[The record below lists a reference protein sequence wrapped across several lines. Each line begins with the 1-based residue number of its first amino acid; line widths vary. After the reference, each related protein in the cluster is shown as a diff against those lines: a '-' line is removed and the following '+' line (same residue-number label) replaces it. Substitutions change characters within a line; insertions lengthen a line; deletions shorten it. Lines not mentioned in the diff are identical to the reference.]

1 MILDGKKDLKQ
12 NELIMRLNGLIWRS
26 EMNHKRILHFLI
38 LTISCI
44 LLISC
49 SSSPTGR
56 SQMILKS
63 EVALEQEGAR
73 QFRKLRESLPL
84 VQDPVII
91 DYVACVTN
99 AIVDVVEGDSANLYW
114 ELAVVDQPDVNAYVL
129 PGGKIVVNTGI
140 LTMATNQDQLAAVIG
155 HEVAHVTARHAN
167 ERASRAAITGVG
179 VDIAAI
185 ILGGGY
191 RNQTQGAREALSTG
205 AVLGLLNPFSRLQE
219 SEADIIG
226 IEYMAKAGFDPRES
240 VELWKK
246 MNAKN
251 SSKIPEYLS
260 THPSGETR
268 IDDLIAQY
276 PSSLEYYNNAKS
288 DGLRPS
294 CDP

>member
-1 MILDGKKDLKQ
+1 MKQ
-12 NELIMRLNGLIWRS
+12 NELNIRRIGLIWS
-26 EMNHKRILHFLI
+26 EMNYKQLLNFLI
-38 LTISCI
+38 LTVSCI

-56 SQMILKS
+56 TQMILKS

-73 QFRKLRESLPL
+73 QFRRLREALPL
-84 VQDPVII
+84 VRDPVII

-99 AIVDVVEGDSANLYW
+99 AIVNIVEGDSANLYW

-167 ERASRAAITGVG
+167 ERASRAAVTGVG

-288 DGLRPS
+288 DGLRPN

>member
-1 MILDGKKDLKQ
+1 MIG
-12 NELIMRLNGLIWRS
+12 NSMFRFFIIFVSMIS
-26 EMNHKRILHFLI
+26 I
-38 LTISCI
+38 ISCA
-44 LLISC
+44 
-49 SSSPTGR
+49 SSPTGR

-63 EVALEQEGAR
+63 DASLEQEGAR

-84 VQDPVII
+84 VQDPRTI

-99 AIVDVVEGDSANLYW
+99 SIIDVVDGDYADLYW

-140 LTMATNQDQLAAVIG
+140 LNMATNQDQLAAVIG
-155 HEVAHVTARHAN
+155 HEVAHVTSRHAN
-167 ERASRAAITGVG
+167 ERASRSAVTGVG

-191 RNQTQGAREALSTG
+191 RNQTRGARDALSTG
-205 AVLGLLNPFSRLQE
+205 VVLGLLNPFSRLQE
-219 SEADIIG
+219 TEADVIG